1 MDRDEWIG
9 TTLNETGCFLEKVVV
24 FSSEMGSETM
34 GKGSPRPMKFES
46 QPKYLYFDSLMVT
59 RKKF

>member
-9 TTLNETGCFLEKVVV
+9 TTRNETWCFLEKVVV

-34 GKGSPRPMKFES
+34 GKGSPNHEI
-46 QPKYLYFDSLMVT
+46 
-59 RKKF
+59 